1 MAIEVQTSLKIIMQR
16 SMTKLLSCLLIKLK
30 ANMQSIKA
38 LDKNTKLSKIVIER
52 IRMSRPSSWEA
63 IDDLRLIE

>member
-1 MAIEVQTSLKIIMQR
+1 
-16 SMTKLLSCLLIKLK
+16 
-30 ANMQSIKA
+30 MQSIKA